1 MGNDYHANLTGSDL
15 HIVKVHAINST
26 AAHTGTPAA
35 VAGDAVVFDANGLP
49 ADSGMGISAT
59 AGTTMTFPSTSKT
72 IMASDFSNAAAG
84 ALANGTTATTQSAGD
99 NSTKV
104 ATTAYVDRGAGALAN
119 GTTATTQSAGDNSTK
134 VATTAYVDRGAG
146 SAYILLG
153 SAAPSNAVN
162 VIFTGFAVA
171 NYSAFKIVINNV
183 VPIINGTNLCV
194 RVSTGSGFIT
204 TGYKH
209 GTWRWT
215 SSASGVGGSTSDVAW
230 VISSASEVLGTGANQ
245 RANFEVT
252 IFDVTLTDT
261 HKYACWSAS
270 GLWASGNYVYMQGG
284 GEVDTQPVAID
295 SVGIYCDDGNIASG
309 NFYLYGLK
317 NQ

>member
-104 ATTAYVDRGAGALAN
+104 ATTAYVDRGAG
-119 GTTATTQSAGDNSTK
+119 
-134 VATTAYVDRGAG
+134 

-162 VIFTGFAVA
+162 VIFTGFAGA

>member
-134 VATTAYVDRGAG
+134 VATTAYCGMT
-146 SAYILLG
+146 LF
-153 SAAPSNAVN
+153 N
-162 VIFTGFAVA
+162 
-171 NYSAFKIVINNV
+171 
-183 VPIINGTNLCV
+183 
-194 RVSTGSGFIT
+194 
-204 TGYKH
+204 
-209 GTWRWT
+209 T
-215 SSASGVGGSTSDVAW
+215 SPFSGVSSVLISNIPSTVGLRYHV
-230 VISSASEVLGTGANQ
+230 VIDMKMGTATVIPYLCFN
-245 RANFEVT
+245 
-252 IFDVTLTDT
+252 DDT
-261 HKYACWSAS
+261 
-270 GLWASGNYVYMQGG
+270 GGNYWWSIMGWNSSGAFGQ
-284 GEVDTQPVAID
+284 EAE
-295 SVGIYCDDGNIASG
+295 SVGNIQLSQNNMTTDGAMCSFDMTINAGNSANVSLVGTTQNFLSGHHIQVQSIAGYWGNNGSSTMSMRLLTTAGVITGTISIYRYN
-309 NFYLYGLK
+309 
-317 NQ
+317 

>member
-35 VAGDAVVFDANGLP
+35 VTGDLIVFDANGLP
-49 ADSGMGISAT
+49 ADSGNVL
-59 AGTTMTFPSTSKT
+59 P
-72 IMASDFSNAAAG
+72 
-84 ALANGTTATTQSAGD
+84 NGTTATTQAAGD
-99 NSTKV
+99 N
-104 ATTAYVDRGAGALAN
+104 TTA
-119 GTTATTQSAGDNSTK
+119 

-153 SAAPSNAVN
+153 SAAPSNALN
-162 VIFTGFAVA
+162 VIFTGFAGA

-183 VPIINGTNLCV
+183 VPTTNAANLCV
-194 RVSTGSGFIT
+194 RVTTGSGFIS

-209 GTWRWT
+209 GTWWWT

-252 IFDVTLTDT
+252 IFDVSLTDAL
-261 HKYACWSAS
+261 KYACWSAS
-270 GLWASGNYVYMQGG
+270 GLWASGTYVYMQGG
-284 GEVDTQPVAID
+284 GEVDTQPAAID
-295 SVGIYCDDGNIASG
+295 NVGIYCDNGNIASG